1 MELAMDVTLMHLYF
15 DPPKVI
21 GFTNE
26 LASAYNHD

>member
-1 MELAMDVTLMHLYF
+1 MDVSLVHMYI

-26 LASAYNHD
+26 LTSAYNHDYKYN